1 MRPDEFYIPTGRVKL
16 QLPAAGYVRREART
30 HMQDGALTLLHG
42 CAGLGKTLY
51 LAQLAAAWNHPTVYL
66 ALCEEDN
73 DPEMLTAHLCRALDV
88 SGAASFAG
96 AEDAAPLLLRRC
108 LRALTET
115 LCTLLIDHIDVVTSA
130 ASVRIM
136 ETLLEAAAGGD
147 LCAAAAGRHVPQFLV
162 QRVLD
167 GSCVEL
173 SARDLLFTPAETAAH
188 ISLRMPRDS
197 AVLDLDSGLPLPGVA
212 EALHAYA
219 GGFPAAEAMILTE
232 VARGGKELDLPSA
245 TERSH
250 LRSFIEYS
258 ILGEMPEALA
268 DYIRRTA
275 FLGECPT
282 DVCRDVLGERHP
294 AEKLAQ
300 LCAGGIL
307 VRPEQSTAYPVYPP
321 AIRRALAGMLS
332 ASERR
337 ALTEKA
343 VAWYA
348 KNDRFA
354 DAVRLLEE
362 SGDADTV
369 ERLLAKYGAKLLE
382 NCEFALIGYCAEIIE
397 RSRIPSDP
405 SVLGVLAQYYYY
417 NGEYAE
423 MERALNAADS
433 MFGKENLYSAC
444 RGLYNG
450 LLKFERNPELY
461 TANICRFAAFLAEN
475 GHPLPYLHES
485 ERVLLERVLRV
496 SAPDNTRPL
505 RMKRFGGFLLTM
517 AADGREISWR
527 TRKAAEFAAY
537 MLERGGKPIERDRL
551 LGVLW
556 SDAMPDS
563 AVAMLHNII
572 YSLRRELS
580 APEFREFITYKSKC
594 YAMEM
599 TLVYDSDEAIFAAC
613 REVSARNIE
622 GLLPH
627 AALFSAYWGK
637 YLAGMD
643 CEWAREAREYYD
655 RAFADGCLMLAAH
668 FHADGAYGKE
678 LVYLKNAA
686 AVDPYSEQIT
696 RELIYCYAAQGYPN
710 RAKACYDEYCAL
722 IGEELGIEPGKWLRR
737 EYLACF
743 SDKRE

>member
-1 MRPDEFYIPTGRVKL
+1 MRLDDFYIPTGRVKL
-16 QLPAAGYVRREART
+16 QLPAAGYVCREGRG
-30 HMQDGALTLLHG
+30 QNGSLTLLHG
-42 CAGLGKTLY
+42 CAGLGKTMY
-51 LAQLAAAWNHPTVYL
+51 LAQLAAAQKKPVVYL
-66 ALCEEDN
+66 ALCEEDHEG
-73 DPEMLTAHLCRALDV
+73 EMLTAHLCRALDV

-96 AEDAAPLLLRRC
+96 AEAAAPQLLRQCIRILVEKQC
-108 LRALTET
+108 L
-115 LCTLLIDHIDVVTSA
+115 LLIDCIDAVTSPA
-130 ASVRIM
+130 ARQIL
-136 ETLLEAAAGGD
+136 EALLEPAAGGD
-147 LCAAAAGRHVPQFLV
+147 IRAAAAGRHVPQFLV
-162 QRVLD
+162 RRILD
-167 GSCVEL
+167 GTCEELTARELMFTVE
-173 SARDLLFTPAETAAH
+173 ETAAH
-188 ISLRMPRDS
+188 ITLRLPRDS
-197 AVLDLDSGLPLPGVA
+197 ALLGTDSGLPHSAIA

-232 VARGGKELDLPSA
+232 TARGGKELDLPSA

-250 LRSFIEYS
+250 LRGFIEYN
-258 ILGEMPEALA
+258 ILGEMPEGMA
-268 DYIRRTA
+268 DYVRRTA
-275 FLGECPT
+275 FLGACPEEI
-282 DVCRDVLGERHP
+282 CRDVLGERH
-294 AEKLAQ
+294 AGEKLAK
-300 LCAGGIL
+300 LCAEGIL
-307 VRPEQSTAYPVYPP
+307 VRLELSTEYPAYPP
-321 AIRRALAGMLS
+321 AIRQALAGMLS

-337 ALTEKA
+337 ALAEKA
-343 VAWYA
+343 VGWYA
-348 KNDRFA
+348 ENNRFA
-354 DAVRLLEE
+354 EAMHLLEDA
-362 SGDADTV
+362 GDADTA

-405 SVLGVLAQYYYY
+405 AVLGVLAQYYYY

-433 MFGKENLYSAC
+433 MFGKENRYSAS

-461 TANICRFAAFLAEN
+461 TANICRFTAFLTEN
-475 GHPLPYLHES
+475 GHPLPYLHEQ
-485 ERVLLERVLRV
+485 ERALLERVLRT
-496 SAPDNTRPL
+496 SAPENTRPL
-505 RMKRFGGFLLTM
+505 RMKRFGGFSLAM
-517 AADGREISWR
+517 ASVGKELPWR

-556 SDAMPDS
+556 SDSMPDS

-580 APEFREFITYKSKC
+580 APEFHDFITYKDKC
-594 YAMEM
+594 YAMEV

-627 AALFSAYWGK
+627 AELFAGYWGK

-643 CEWAREAREYYD
+643 CEWAREAQEYYD
-655 RAFADGCLMLAAH
+655 RVFTDGCLMLAAH
-668 FHADGAYGKE
+668 FHAAGAYGKE
-678 LVYLKNAA
+678 LVYLKNATA
-686 AVDPYSEQIT
+686 LDPYSEQIT

-710 RAKACYDEYCAL
+710 RAKACYDEYSAL
-722 IGEELGIEPGKWLRR
+722 IDEELGIEPSKWLKR

>member
-1 MRPDEFYIPTGRVKL
+1 MFK
-16 QLPAAGYVRREART
+16 
-30 HMQDGALTLLHG
+30 
-42 CAGLGKTLY
+42 
-51 LAQLAAAWNHPTVYL
+51 
-66 ALCEEDN
+66 
-73 DPEMLTAHLCRALDV
+73 PE
-88 SGAASFAG
+88 
-96 AEDAAPLLLRRC
+96 
-108 LRALTET
+108 
-115 LCTLLIDHIDVVTSA
+115 
-130 ASVRIM
+130 
-136 ETLLEAAAGGD
+136 
-147 LCAAAAGRHVPQFLV
+147 
-162 QRVLD
+162 
-167 GSCVEL
+167 
-173 SARDLLFTPAETAAH
+173 ETAAH
-188 ISLRMPRDS
+188 IRLRLPRNS
-197 AVLDLDSGLPLPGVA
+197 AVLDIDSGYPLPGVA

-219 GGFPAAEAMILTE
+219 GGFPAAEAMILAE
-232 VARGGKELDLPSA
+232 VSRGGKELDLSSA
-245 TERSH
+245 AERSH

-258 ILGEMPEALA
+258 ILGEMPESLA
-268 DYIRRTA
+268 DYVRRTA
-275 FLGECPT
+275 FLGECPE
-282 DVCRDVLGERHP
+282 DVCRGVLGERHP
-294 AEKLAQ
+294 AEKLAK

-307 VRPEQSTAYPVYPP
+307 VCAEQSTAFPVYPP
-321 AIRRALAGMLS
+321 AIRRALSGMLP
-332 ASERR
+332 ASEQH
-337 ALTEKA
+337 ALSEKA

-354 DAVRLLEE
+354 EAVRLLEE

-382 NCEFALIGYCAEIIE
+382 NREFALIGYCAEIIE

-405 SVLGVLAQYYYY
+405 SVLGVLAQYFYY

-423 MERALNAADS
+423 MERVLNAADS

-461 TANICRFAAFLAEN
+461 TANICRFAAFLSEN

-485 ERVLLERVLRV
+485 DRMLLERVLR
-496 SAPDNTRPL
+496 SHAPDNTRPL
-505 RMKRFGGFLLTM
+505 RMKRFGGFSLTM
-517 AADGREISWR
+517 HADGREISWR

-551 LGVLW
+551 LSVLW
-556 SDAMPDS
+556 NDTMPDS

-580 APEFREFITYKSKC
+580 APEFREFITYKAKC
-594 YAMEM
+594 YEM
-599 TLVYDSDEAIFAAC
+599 DVTLICDGDEAIFTAC
-613 REVSARNIE
+613 REVSARNAD

-627 AALFSAYWGK
+627 AELFSAYWGK

-643 CEWAREAREYYD
+643 CEWAREVREYYD
-655 RAFADGCLMLAAH
+655 RAFVEGCLMLAAH
-668 FHADGAYGKE
+668 FHAEGAYGKE
-678 LVYLKNAA
+678 LLYLKNAA
-686 AVDPYSEQIT
+686 VLDPYSEQIT

-710 RAKACYDEYCAL
+710 RAKMCYDEYCAL